1 MTPTPSGAER
11 ARDPGLQPERTSL
24 SWGRTLLALLVS
36 DLLIWRSWSRSLSRH
51 EGRIEGNALTLGVA
65 AGVAAAAT
73 VVIAYCVLHRTR
85 SLRAASEAPPA
96 WTMATVTAALLAM
109 AAATTVSI
117 LLGR

>member
-1 MTPTPSGAER
+1 MTPSPSRSEQ

-36 DLLIWRSWSRSLSRH
+36 DLLIWRSWSRSLSRG
-51 EGRIEGNALTLGVA
+51 EGRIEGSALTLGVA

-73 VVIAYCVLHRTR
+73 VVIASCVLYRTR
-85 SLRAASEAPPA
+85 RLRAASEAPPA
-96 WTMATVTAALLAM
+96 WTMATVTVALVAM

-117 LLGR
+117 LLNK